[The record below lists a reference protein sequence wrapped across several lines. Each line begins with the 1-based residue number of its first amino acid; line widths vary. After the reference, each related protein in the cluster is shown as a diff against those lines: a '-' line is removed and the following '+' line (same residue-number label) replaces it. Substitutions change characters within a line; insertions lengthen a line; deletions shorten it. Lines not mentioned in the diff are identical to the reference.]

1 MIQRVSAIKG
11 DREMSGNDQER
22 SKNNNN
28 NKKKKHKETKTQVD

>member
-28 NKKKKHKETKTQVD
+28 NNKKHKETKTQVD